1 MKFKKI
7 KNESTEAEL
16 VNDEE
21 SGSRLYEIGLWWGSG
36 YVLDMYKAYAFDEEE
51 ALNYVVAHIEK
62 THPKWLEG
70 SDECAHDMMKEYGE
84 ESPEFQETFMYVDA
98 TGEGADK
105 PHYIWAENLRI
116 RQIYSSTNESKI
128 GSIKKLAN
136 GCKMHDMGDCFVV
149 TDPHGKNIGQ
159 CRTEIEAE
167 TIAEEYGSKVN
178 ESTKK
183 LVKEGAGAGYDIE
196 IKDVK
201 IDKVIK
207 FEESDYKSEY
217 SSEKWYKFEATIKPG
232 IHEIDANT
240 YYGRLV
246 TDDDNEVT
254 IESGK
259 IYGEIGIYED
269 ENDDSTLEEKIK
281 DDIEGT
287 TVTISTMYGG
297 GWIHVDLP
305 EDGNIKFD
313 KVDCSPEPYTFTIDK
328 FTFKSPE
335 MAFVINQNYKRT
347 WETDDDEED
356 IDAEEVDESMQDE
369 LKTNKKVTDKVEEL
383 IQAVYKDSLSHSNEK
398 MSRIAFKQFE
408 RSLDK
413 AMFDYWE
420 YDKD

>member
-21 SGSRLYEIGLWWGSG
+21 SGSRLYEVGLWWGSG
-36 YVLDMYKAYAFDEEE
+36 YMLDMYKAYAFDEEE

-70 SDECAHDMMKEYGE
+70 SDECAHDMMKEYDE

-105 PHYIWAENLRI
+105 PHFIWAENLRI

-136 GCKMHDMGDCFVV
+136 GCKMRDMGDCFIV

-178 ESTKK
+178 
-183 LVKEGAGAGYDIE
+183 
-196 IKDVK
+196 
-201 IDKVIK
+201 
-207 FEESDYKSEY
+207 
-217 SSEKWYKFEATIKPG
+217 
-232 IHEIDANT
+232 
-240 YYGRLV
+240 
-246 TDDDNEVT
+246 
-254 IESGK
+254 
-259 IYGEIGIYED
+259 
-269 ENDDSTLEEKIK
+269 
-281 DDIEGT
+281 
-287 TVTISTMYGG
+287 
-297 GWIHVDLP
+297 
-305 EDGNIKFD
+305 
-313 KVDCSPEPYTFTIDK
+313 
-328 FTFKSPE
+328 
-335 MAFVINQNYKRT
+335 
-347 WETDDDEED
+347 
-356 IDAEEVDESMQDE
+356 ESMQDE